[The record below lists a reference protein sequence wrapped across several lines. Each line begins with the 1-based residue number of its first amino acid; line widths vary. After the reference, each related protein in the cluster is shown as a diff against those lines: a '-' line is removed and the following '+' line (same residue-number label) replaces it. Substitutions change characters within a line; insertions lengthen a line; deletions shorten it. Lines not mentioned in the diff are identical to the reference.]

1 MVGGELEGMTEV
13 SWGRRSRDL
22 ALSNRGHV
30 VLVHVSS
37 DKKTRVSE
45 VESDLDL
52 EPSREESST

>member
-1 MVGGELEGMTEV
+1 MTEV